1 MANTRTVVLYG
12 NSLVVSSVGASLR
25 DRAGLELVRLDA
37 GVPDAAQRLE
47 ALRPDVVLFDLATAQ
62 PDFAVTLL
70 KEHTKLLLIGVDLT
84 NARMLVLSGHESNVL
99 TVDDLLHVIADQ

>member
-1 MANTRTVVLYG
+1 MVLYG
-12 NSLVVSSVGASLR
+12 NSLVMSTIGASLR
-25 DRAGLELVRLDA
+25 AHSGLELVRLEPGA
-37 GVPDAAQRLE
+37 PDAAQRLL
-47 ALRPDVVLFDLATAQ
+47 ALHPDVVLFDLATAE

-70 KEHTKLLLIGVDLT
+70 KQHSKLLLIGVDLA